1 MKLSVPFILAS
12 ASPRRRKILDLSG
25 ATFDVLPSGFEEHMI
40 EGETADE
47 MVLRLSSGKA
57 RDVASRHPNA
67 LVLGADTIVVLD
79 DEILEKPA
87 DAEEASHMLARLSA
101 RSHTVKTGVTL
112 IHAATER
119 ETGFLEETLVTFSSL
134 TDIQI
139 EDYVATGS
147 PLDKAGSYGIQD
159 EGALFVE
166 RIEGDFYS
174 VMGLPLNRLHR
185 ELYASYPDLL
195 LHADKRMF
203 VS

>member
-1 MKLSVPFILAS
+1 MKLSVPLILAS
-12 ASPRRRKILDLSG
+12 ASPRRRKILELSG
-25 ATFDVLPSGFEEHMI
+25 ALFDVLPSEFEERMV
-40 EGETADE
+40 EGESADE
-47 MVLRLSSGKA
+47 MVLRLSAGKA
-57 RDVASRHPNA
+57 RDVASGYPDA
-67 LVLGADTIVVLD
+67 LVIGADTSVVLD

-87 DAEEASHMLARLSA
+87 DADHASHMLARLSG
-101 RSHTVKTGVTL
+101 RSHAVKTGVTL
-112 IHAATER
+112 VHAATER
-119 ETGFLEETLVTFSSL
+119 EASFLEQTHVTFSSL

-139 EDYVATGS
+139 EEYAATGS

-185 ELYASYPDLL
+185 ELYASFPDLL
-195 LHADKRMF
+195 LHADKESF

>member
-1 MKLSVPFILAS
+1 MKLSLPFILAS
-12 ASPRRRKILDLSG
+12 GSPRRRKILDMAG
-25 ATFDVLPSGFEEHMI
+25 ASFQVVPSGFDEHMV
-40 EGETADE
+40 EGEKADE

-57 RDVASRHPNA
+57 RDVASRFPDA

-79 DEILEKPA
+79 EEILEKPA
-87 DAEEASHMLARLSA
+87 DADEAANMLARLSG
-101 RSHTVKTGVTL
+101 RSHTVITGVTL
-112 IHAATER
+112 IHTATER
-119 ETGFLEETLVTFSSL
+119 EKGFLEETLVRFSPL
-134 TDIQI
+134 TDVQI

-185 ELYASYPDLL
+185 ELYASFPDLL
-195 LHADKRMF
+195 LHADKESF
-203 VS
+203 IS